1 MSINASDFSKY
12 AVNYSSRPE
21 QRAIEDFTA
30 LRQSNAKVVQNLADT
45 NRSNKENTEKK
56 DIEASQSLAK
66 IEPNDIQE
74 MNQKL
79 SQLNVH
85 LTFEIADDQKQ
96 NIVKVLDQSTVD
108 VVRQIPTEE
117 FLKMSERIDAIM
129 NQLSDIKGTLVNSE
143 V

>member
-1 MSINASDFSKY
+1 MSINAGDFSKY

-21 QRAIEDFTA
+21 QRAIDDFTA

-45 NRSNKENTEKK
+45 NKTNRDNK
-56 DIEASQSLAK
+56 DVDAVSSSGK
-66 IEPNDIQE
+66 IEPSDIQE
-74 MNQKL
+74 MNQKF

-85 LTFEIADDQKQ
+85 LTFEIDDNQKQ
-96 NIVKVLDQSTVD
+96 NIVKVLDQSTGD

>member
-1 MSINASDFSKY
+1 MSINASDFSKQGL
-12 AVNYSSRPE
+12 NYSLKPD
-21 QRAIEDFTA
+21 QRTVEDFAA
-30 LRQSNAKVVQNLADT
+30 LRQANAKVVQNAAET
-45 NRSNKENTEKK
+45 NKSDRENRH
-56 DIEASQSLAK
+56 SQSSALSAP
-66 IEPNDIQE
+66 IEQSDLKA

-85 LTFEIADDQKQ
+85 LTFEMTEDREQ
-96 NIVKVLDQSTVD
+96 NIVKVLDQSTGD

-129 NQLSDIKGTLVNSE
+129 SQLSDIKGTLVNSE